1 VTVAET
7 VVRGS
12 LSVTQIRSKDAVD
25 AETLTRLFRTH
36 AATTHRFLLRMGVSL
51 SDVDDVLQRVFMVVW
66 HKLDTLREDASE
78 RAWVLAIA
86 RREAA
91 NHRRKRRREPPRI
104 ATVDPVTPEDQAS
117 GREAARLVRQFMDE
131 LDEPRRLVFHLADV
145 EGMTAPEISEATDT
159 NVNTVYTRLRA
170 ARRAFREFVSTRLEG
185 ADNV

>member
-1 VTVAET
+1 
-7 VVRGS
+7 
-12 LSVTQIRSKDAVD
+12 
-25 AETLTRLFRTH
+25 
-36 AATTHRFLLRMGVSL
+36 
-51 SDVDDVLQRVFMVVW
+51 MVVW

-91 NHRRKRRREPPRI
+91 NHRRKRRREAPRM
-104 ATVDPVTPEDQAS
+104 APRDPATPEEEAS
-117 GREAARLVRQFMDE
+117 GREAARAVRQFMDG

-145 EGMTAPEISEATDT
+145 EGMTAPEISEVTGA

-170 ARRAFREFVSTRLEG
+170 ARRAFRDFVSARLEG